1 MEKKTQRY
9 IGAIILLA
17 ITIGGIVF
25 AMPLLSRYAGQCS
38 KNPDINIVGK
48 FEAENFTR
56 ALDETGS
63 KFAKCDGKMIGAV
76 VPHHM
81 VGGKFIADV
90 FSEAKDVDT
99 VVVIGPNHWERGNS
113 PIITSNS
120 DWVTVKGKV
129 HIDTD
134 FVDGL
139 ISKKIATAENDAI
152 GNDHSVGNILP
163 FVAYYLPTANV
174 VPIILKRDIPKEQ
187 FDNLLEYIADQQKS
201 MNMLVIGSVDFS
213 HYLTAEQSE
222 REDEKTIKAILNK
235 DYAMIS
241 SFHNDNMDSPSSINA
256 LLKVTDM
263 LGSNK
268 MLWRNSNSF
277 KVLGSDINN
286 TTSYFELVF
295 CKNE

>member
-17 ITIGGIVF
+17 IMIGGIVF
-25 AMPLLSRYAGQCS
+25 TMPLLRRHYSQNA
-38 KNPDINIVGK
+38 KVPDIDIVEK

-81 VGGKFIADV
+81 VGGQFIADV
-90 FSEAKDVDT
+90 FSEAKNVDT
-99 VVVIGPNHWERGNS
+99 VVVIGPNHWEKGSS

-120 DWVTVKGKV
+120 DWATGKGKV
-129 HIDTD
+129 HINEN

-139 ISKKIATAENDAI
+139 ISQKIATAENDVI

-163 FVAYYLPTANV
+163 FIAYYLPTANV
-174 VPIILKRDIPKEQ
+174 VPIILKRDIPKDQ
-187 FDNLLEYIADQQKS
+187 FDNLLTYIADQQKS
-201 MNMLVIGSVDFS
+201 TNMLVIGSVDFS
-213 HYLTAEQSE
+213 HYLTAAQSE
-222 REDEKTIKAILNK
+222 KEDAITIEAILDK
-235 DYAMIS
+235 DYSKIS
-241 SFHNDNMDSPSSINA
+241 SFHNDNMDSPSTVNA
-256 LLKVTDM
+256 LIKITDL

-268 MLWRNSNSF
+268 MIWRNSNSF